1 MNPVKS
7 TFLALLALL
16 AVTMTFAAAPARAS
30 DPCGEGMTLWDRGVV
45 VGVLAGDC
53 VGAYAG
59 QDLWPCYMVEWG
71 YMGPGF
77 GVGGHNT
84 CGGMVYVAPAGLGTV
99 ELPPWLRDV
108 LA

>member
-1 MNPVKS
+1 MNPLRLS
-7 TFLALLALL
+7 FLLPLALVAATL
-16 AVTMTFAAAPARAS
+16 AAAPAHAS
-30 DPCGEGMTLWDRGVV
+30 DPCHDGTTLWRD
-45 VGVLAGDC
+45 GVLLGVLVPGDC

-59 QDLWPCYMVEWG
+59 HTGNCYQVHWG

-84 CGGMVYVAPAGLGTV
+84 CYVMVYVAPAGLGTV